1 MANMGLERF
10 LVDFGLGPAEGS
22 GFAVVSGDDGIERL
36 AELFGRGEAGAI
48 ERGARV
54 DGEPGL
60 DLVEPARVVGR
71 EVDVGMAGEPAVVRR
86 LVGVEITEDHMQ
98 LAAGIHGHDSVHD
111 GQELAPPSAMVV
123 PGYDPAGGAF
133 EGGEEARGAMS
144 GVGVAV
150 ADQRLPDG
158 QPQIALR
165 AFQGLDVRSAST
177 RSVRSRWAIEN

>member
-1 MANMGLERF
+1 
-10 LVDFGLGPAEGS
+10 
-22 GFAVVSGDDGIERL
+22 
-36 AELFGRGEAGAI
+36 
-48 ERGARV
+48 
-54 DGEPGL
+54 
-60 DLVEPARVVGR
+60 
-71 EVDVGMAGEPAVVRR
+71 
-86 LVGVEITEDHMQ
+86 
-98 LAAGIHGHDSVHD
+98 
-111 GQELAPPSAMVV
+111 MVV